1 MVTGNLNS
9 ISEMRTHSTLLY
21 HFIAIVVVLIWG
33 VTFVNS
39 KVLLNHGLQA
49 HEIFTMRFLLAY
61 ICIWT
66 ISPHKL
72 FADSFKDELLMALLG
87 LTGGSLYF
95 VTENEAVKVGY
106 VNNVSFIVC
115 TAPLLTTILA
125 LMFVKEVKAT
135 RWLILGSVSAVV
147 GVALVVFNGQIILK
161 LNPLGDALAFAAAL
175 CWAVYSLLLR
185 KVSHYSS
192 VFVTRKVFFY
202 GLITVLPWYV
212 VWHWDYP
219 LTGLLQPA
227 VWGNLLFLG
236 FVASFACFALWS
248 YSSKKIGALA
258 VSNYVYLNPVST
270 VVASAIILGDR
281 MTWMAVLG
289 SILILLG
296 LYLAGKR

>member
-1 MVTGNLNS
+1 MKRSWPYHLIS
-9 ISEMRTHSTLLY
+9 I
-21 HFIAIVVVLIWG
+21 IVVLIWG

-39 KVLLNHGLQA
+39 KVLLNHGLEA
-49 HEIFTMRFLLAY
+49 HEIFTMRFLIAY

-72 FADSFKDELLMALLG
+72 FADSLKDEILMVLLG
-87 LTGGSLYF
+87 VTGGSLYF
-95 VTENEAVKVGY
+95 VTENEAVRIGY

-125 LMFVKEVKAT
+125 LLFIKEVKAT
-135 RWLILGSVSAVV
+135 RWLILGSISAVI

-185 KVSHYSS
+185 KVSNYSS

-202 GLITVLPWYV
+202 GLISVLPCYLV
-212 VWHWDYP
+212 HPWDFP
-219 LTGLLQPA
+219 LKDLLIPA

-248 YSSKKIGALA
+248 LTSKKIGAIT
-258 VSNYVYLNPVST
+258 VGNYVYLNPVST
-270 VVASAIILGDR
+270 VVASALILHEQ
-281 MTWMAVLG
+281 MTWMAFLG
-289 SILILLG
+289 SALILAG
-296 LYLAGKR
+296 LYMANKGEN

>member
-1 MVTGNLNS
+1 MTK
-9 ISEMRTHSTLLY
+9 LY
-21 HFIAIVVVLIWG
+21 HIISIIVVLIWG

-61 ICIWT
+61 ICIWF

-72 FADSFKDELLMALLG
+72 FANSWKDELYMILLG

-95 VTENEAVKVGY
+95 VTENCAVKIGY

-125 LMFVKEVKAT
+125 LLFVKEVKASKN
-135 RWLILGSVSAVV
+135 LIFGSILDVL
-147 GVALVVFNGQIILK
+147 GVALVIFNGQIILK
-161 LNPLGDALAFAAAL
+161 LDPLGDALALAAAL

-185 KVSHYSS
+185 KVRNYSS

-202 GLITVLPWYV
+202 GLVTVLPWYLI
-212 VWHWDYP
+212 WPWDYP
-219 LTGLLQPA
+219 LRDLLQPA
-227 VWGNLLFLG
+227 VLGNLLFLG
-236 FVASFACFALWS
+236 LIASFACFALWS
-248 YSSKKIGALA
+248 YTSKKLGAIT

-270 VVASAIILGDR
+270 VVASAIVLNET
-281 MTWMAVLG
+281 MTWMAMLG
-289 SILILLG
+289 SAMILVG
-296 LYLAGKR
+296 LYFVNKTS